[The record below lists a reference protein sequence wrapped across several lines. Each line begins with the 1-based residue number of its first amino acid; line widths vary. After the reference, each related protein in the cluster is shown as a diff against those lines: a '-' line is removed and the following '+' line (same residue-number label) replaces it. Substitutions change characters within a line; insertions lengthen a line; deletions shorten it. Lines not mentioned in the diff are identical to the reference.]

1 MSFKDEY
8 AQVQAQGTPYDDLIQ
23 SAAAQY
29 GVSYPLLHKQI
40 FMESRFDPNAQS
52 PTGPRGLAQ
61 MTKATGRAYGLVSAD
76 DFFNPSKSI
85 DAAARHMRDNVK
97 LAGGDELKALLLYN
111 QGNGPVGRPQIDA
124 YDRGDLS
131 GVSEEGL
138 KYMNRMRDVA
148 TGSRADALAALAK
161 PVGGPG
167 APTDADSASGG
178 GYSAPDSM
186 RPIPKAGPVETV
198 EAATGLQGGP
208 GLEVATPFAKLLN
221 DTGADDQDPGILG
234 NTVSATNAGLQTSP
248 LGMMI
253 RAAIG
258 HGEFD
263 LTESY
268 TRFRDVFNDPFEM
281 GRLSNW
287 TEEDYNKLR
296 ASDLDP
302 SYYDIVLR
310 GYRKNFDQNL
320 QLALENQKLQREQ
333 ARAGMGAQLIG
344 GAAAML
350 GDPWTLVNPGRG
362 VAAGLG
368 SRLIGGAAVGGA
380 LGGLSEH
387 TNAKM
392 AGREENLSMAILG
405 GAAFGS
411 ALNGLLGARPG
422 PMESGPRPL
431 EGEFL
436 GPEGAQDAPKGPGV
450 ESGPIEGEYQPV
462 SLLEGRLS
470 LPGPEG
476 DISGPATRLMVREK
490 ARQAGAEEDPSAM
503 PARPGDVTHEDGPVD
518 FIDVPFEPGAVRTPN
533 GAIHSAGSPL
543 NPRTIRDFDELDPYD
558 TKANVGMRIPG
569 GMSELGLVL
578 GRSTNDNLRL
588 LADDL
593 VRSPTGYTNGSNG
606 KFGATASDLHLR
618 FSSQDNQAYRGFQAI
633 FDEIHSD
640 PFWKL
645 QPMTKAGRQ
654 EMSSR
659 RIVEAMER
667 GDNAGLVPGE
677 VKMVSAL
684 RAHLGEKLDRL
695 VNPGQFGRLDAK
707 PLLQNTRHTDTYFPQ
722 RYSTAAKQGY
732 IRELG
737 RDGLQEAIKRSWLAS
752 YMKRPAVKA
761 RVDDMLQKE
770 LQARMAE
777 LAPKVPKGAKGKK
790 QVAPKV
796 YPEVEAKVLQEL
808 VEKYAHDKAYGISHG
823 DQFNRSS
830 MIEENLDGLTGL
842 GSNAYL
848 EARQLFDSDVPI
860 QLPNGDD
867 FAVND
872 LREFDIMRLVPQ
884 YDRRTNGDVALM
896 ASTGKTTKELKDQAI
911 AIEQAATRGDEKQD
925 AQALYGVLKILTGR
939 ARLNPDDAL
948 GTFVRSLNDVGF
960 TTKNA
965 YMGIQNFGEAA
976 KLAVNGHLKMLLKD
990 VPILKEWTTAG
1001 KNLKPE
1007 DISAMHD
1014 VLFGKELDDLIRPS
1028 RADIVDNLRNRTS
1041 GFMATL
1047 AGNVKWF
1054 TGEAAVRNP
1063 FTWLLQES
1071 SNLLM
1076 DAGRQGMMIDLA
1088 HQVLNGRQSKLFT
1101 PERLRSASISQEQFQ
1116 GISDLIREHFT
1127 RDSSGKWTLN
1137 DKEGLAKDVRSMDL
1151 WRLGDRVADE
1161 TILRAHK
1168 VSSQASIQYGPVVG
1182 AAMQFKMFVLRSV
1195 NGRMVRGYWEAH
1207 RNGSRAA
1214 LDQAAQVGVSLGMAT
1229 MLYAASAQ
1237 LKALGLPE
1245 RARKD
1250 YLDKALS
1257 LPMMSYAALSRSS
1270 HIGAPAGIAS
1280 FIGGPFGYDWAKTAR
1295 SSILPREPAPK
1306 RAEGKPMVGTSP
1318 LHSDGFQDFVA
1329 NSLEQVPA
1337 AGVLANAGMGIY
1349 SAAHV
1354 AADKRGDDVQGHRTA
1369 LWNALRF
1376 FVPNDPATQNV
1387 MMRMAQDSGV
1397 RASR

>member
-1 MSFKDEY
+1 MNFNDEY
-8 AQVQAQGTPYDDLIQ
+8 SQIQAQGTPYDDLIQ
-23 SAAAQY
+23 SSAAQY
-29 GVSYPLLHKQI
+29 GVSYQLLHKQI

-76 DFFNPSKSI
+76 DFFNPAKSI

-97 LAGGDELKALLLYN
+97 LAGGDELEALLLYN

-161 PVGGPG
+161 PVGGPE
-167 APTDADSASGG
+167 APTDANSASGG
-178 GYSAPDSM
+178 FYGAPESM
-186 RPIPKAGPVETV
+186 RPIPKAGPVDPV
-198 EAATGLQGGP
+198 DAATGLQGGP
-208 GLEVATPFAKLLN
+208 GLEVATPFAKLLD
-221 DTGADDQDPGILG
+221 DTGADDQAPGLFG
-234 NTVSATNAGLQTSP
+234 KTMVAANAGLQTSP

-268 TRFRDVFNDPFEM
+268 TRFWDVFNDPFKM

-287 TEEDYNKLR
+287 TEEDYSKLR

-302 SYYDIVLR
+302 SYYDVVLR

-320 QLALENQKLQREQ
+320 QLALENQKMLSEQ
-333 ARAGMGAQLIG
+333 ATAGMGAQLFG

-380 LGGLSEH
+380 LGGMSEH
-387 TNAKM
+387 TNAKV
-392 AGREENLSMAILG
+392 AGREENLLMAILG

-422 PMESGPRPL
+422 PVESGPRPL

-436 GPEGAQDAPKGPGV
+436 GPEGAPDAPKGPGL

-462 SLLEGRLS
+462 SLLERHLS

-558 TKANVGMRIPG
+558 TKANMGMRIPG

-578 GRSTNDNLRL
+578 GRSTNDYLRL

-667 GDNAGLVPGE
+667 GDAAGLVPGE
-677 VKMVSAL
+677 VKMVNAL

-695 VNPGQFGRLDAK
+695 VNPGQFGRLDAQ
-707 PLLQNTRHTDTYFPQ
+707 PLLQNTRHTKSYYPN

-732 IRELG
+732 IREIG

-761 RVDDMLQKE
+761 RVDDMLQGE
-770 LQARMAE
+770 LQAQMAK
-777 LAPKVPKGAKGKK
+777 LATKVDP
-790 QVAPKV
+790 Q
-796 YPEVEAKVLQEL
+796 VEAKALQEL

-823 DQFNRSS
+823 EQFNRSS

-842 GSNAYL
+842 ENNAYL

-896 ASTGKTTKELKDQAI
+896 ASTGRTTKELKDAAI
-911 AIEQAATRGDEKQD
+911 AIEQAANRDDEKQD
-925 AQALYGVLKILTGR
+925 VQALYGVLKILTGR
-939 ARLNPDDAL
+939 ARLSPDDAL

-1001 KNLKPE
+1001 TKLKPE

-1063 FTWLLQES
+1063 FTWLLRES

-1116 GISDLIREHFT
+1116 GISDLIRKHFT
-1127 RDSSGKWTLN
+1127 RDASGKWTLS

-1161 TILRAHK
+1161 IILRAHK
-1168 VSSQASIQYGPVVG
+1168 VSAQASVQYGPYLG
-1182 AAMQFKMFVLRSV
+1182 AVMQFKMFVLRSV

-1207 RNGSRAA
+1207 RNGARVA
-1214 LDQAAQVGVSLGMAT
+1214 LDQAAQVGVSVGLAT

-1250 YLDKALS
+1250 YLDRAFS
-1257 LPMMSYAALSRSS
+1257 FPMMSYAALSRSS

-1280 FIGGPFGYDWAKTAR
+1280 FIGGPLGFDAAAMTR
-1295 SSILPREPAPK
+1295 TSILPRESGPK
-1306 RAEGKPMVGTSP
+1306 RSEDKPMAGVAP
-1318 LHSDGFQDFVA
+1318 LHTDGVQDFFS
-1329 NSLEQVPA
+1329 NSWDQVPA
-1337 AGVLANAGMGIY
+1337 AGVAANFGMGIY

-1354 AADKRGDDVQGHRTA
+1354 ISDRRGDDVQGHRTA

-1376 FVPNDPATQNV
+1376 FVPNDPMTQNV

>member
-1 MSFKDEY
+1 MKFNDEY
-8 AQVQAQGTPYDDLIQ
+8 SQAQAQGTPYDDLMQ
-23 SAAAQY
+23 SAAQQY
-29 GVSYPLLHKQI
+29 GVSYPLLHKQL
-40 FMESRFDPNAQS
+40 FMESRFDPAATS
-52 PTGPRGLAQ
+52 PTGPRGIGQ
-61 MTKATGRAYGLVSAD
+61 MTKATGRAYGLVSDA
-76 DFFNPSKSI
+76 DFFNPAKSI

-97 LAGGDELKALLLYN
+97 LAGGDELKALLMYN
-111 QGNGPVGRPQIDA
+111 QGAGPVGRGQLQA
-124 YDRGDLS
+124 YDQGDFS
-131 GVSEEGL
+131 KVSEEGL
-138 KYMNRMRDVA
+138 KYMARMADVA
-148 TGSRADALAALAK
+148 KGARADALAALAK
-161 PVGGPG
+161 PVGGPEATTSG
-167 APTDADSASGG
+167 GSAS
-178 GYSAPDSM
+178 YAAPDFM
-186 RPIPKAGPVETV
+186 QPIPKAGAVEPVQ
-198 EAATGLQGGP
+198 AATGLTGGP
-208 GLEVATPFAKLLN
+208 GLEVATPFAKLLD
-221 DTGADDQDPGILG
+221 DTGADDSEPGVFGKIG
-234 NTVSATNAGLQTSP
+234 ESVNAGLQTSP
-248 LGMMI
+248 LGMYI

-268 TRFRDVFNDPFEM
+268 TRLQDAFNDPFAM

-302 SYYDIVLR
+302 SYYDVVLR
-310 GYRKNFDQNL
+310 GYRKNFDENL
-320 QLALENQKLQREQ
+320 QLALENQKMLREQ
-333 ARAGMGAQLIG
+333 ATAGMGAQLIG

-362 VAAGLG
+362 AAAGLG
-368 SRLIGGAAVGGA
+368 SRLVGGALTGGA

-387 TNAKM
+387 TNAKVS
-392 AGREENLSMAILG
+392 GREENLAMAVLG

-411 ALNGLLGARPG
+411 ALNGLLGPRPG
-422 PMESGPRPL
+422 PGERGAQPL
-431 EGEFL
+431 EGELL
-436 GPEGAQDAPKGPGV
+436 GPEGSPTGPQGPGL

-476 DISGPATRLMVREK
+476 DISGPVTRLMVREK

-518 FIDVPFEPGAVRTPN
+518 FIDVPFEPGAVRTSN

-543 NPRTIRDFDELDPYD
+543 NPRTIRDFEELDPYD
-558 TKANVGMRIPG
+558 TKANLGMRIPG
-569 GMSELGLVL
+569 GMTEIGLVL
-578 GRSTNDNLRL
+578 GRSINDELRTL
-588 LADDL
+588 GNDL
-593 VRSPTGYTNGSNG
+593 IRSPTGYTNGSNG
-606 KFGATASDLHLR
+606 KFGVTASDLHLR

-640 PFWKL
+640 PFWKS

-654 EMSSR
+654 EMASR

-707 PLLQNTRHTDTYFPQ
+707 PLLQNTRHTNSYFPQ

-770 LQARMAE
+770 LQARMTE
-777 LAPKVPKGAKGKK
+777 LAPKPPKGAKGKQK
-790 QVAPKV
+790 VTPKV
-796 YPEVEAKVLQEL
+796 DPVVEAKVLQEL
-808 VEKYAHDKAYGISHG
+808 VEKYAHDKAYGISHSE
-823 DQFNRSS
+823 QFNRSS
-830 MIEENLDGLTGL
+830 LIEENLDGLKGL
-842 GSNAYL
+842 ENNAYL

-896 ASTGKTTKELKDQAI
+896 ASTGKTTKELKDAAI
-911 AIEQAATRGDEKQD
+911 AIEHGSILGSEKQD

-939 ARLNPDDAL
+939 ARLDPDKAL

-965 YMGIQNFGEAA
+965 YMGLQNFGEAA
-976 KLAVNGHLKMLLKD
+976 KLVVNGHLKMLLKD
-990 VPILKEWTTAG
+990 VPVLKEWTTAG
-1001 KNLKPE
+1001 KDLKPE

-1054 TGEAAVRNP
+1054 TGEASVRNP
-1063 FTWLLQES
+1063 FTWLLRES

-1076 DAGRQGMMIDLA
+1076 DAGRQGMMIELA

-1127 RDSSGKWTLN
+1127 RDPSGKWSLN

-1168 VSSQASIQYGPVVG
+1168 VSAQASVQYGPVVG
-1182 AAMQFKMFVLRSV
+1182 AVMQFKMFVLRSV

-1214 LDQAAQVGVSLGMAT
+1214 LDQAAQVGVSVGMAT
-1229 MLYAASAQ
+1229 MIYAASAQ

-1250 YLDKALS
+1250 YLDKAFS
-1257 LPMMSYAALSRSS
+1257 FPMMSYAALSRSS

-1280 FIGGPFGYDWAKTAR
+1280 FIGGPMGYDLAKTAR

-1318 LHSDGFQDFVA
+1318 LHSDGFQDFVV

-1349 SAAHV
+1349 SATKV
-1354 AADKRGDDVQGHRTA
+1354 AADKRGDDIQGHRTA

>member
-1 MSFKDEY
+1 MKFNQEY
-8 AQVQAQGTPYDDLIQ
+8 AAVQQSGGPYDDLIQ

-29 GVSYPLLHKQI
+29 GVSYPLLHKQL
-40 FMESRFDPNAQS
+40 FMESRFDPAAKS
-52 PTGPRGLAQ
+52 PTGPRGIGQ
-61 MTKATGRAYGLVSAD
+61 MTKATGRAYGLVTEA
-76 DFFNPSKSI
+76 DFFNPAKSI

-97 LAGGDELKALLLYN
+97 LSGGDELKALLMYN
-111 QGNGPVGRPQIDA
+111 QGGGPVGRGQLQA
-124 YDRGDLS
+124 YDQGDFS
-131 GVSEEGL
+131 KVSEEGL
-138 KYMNRMRDVA
+138 KYMARMADVA
-148 TGSRADALAALAK
+148 KGSRADALASLAK
-161 PVGGPG
+161 PVGGPEATTSDG
-167 APTDADSASGG
+167 SAS
-178 GYSAPDSM
+178 YAAPDFM
-186 RPIPKAGPVETV
+186 QPIPKAGAVEPVQ
-198 EAATGLQGGP
+198 AATGLTGGP
-208 GLEVATPFAKLLN
+208 GLEVATPFAKLLA
-221 DTGADDQDPGILG
+221 DTGADDTEPGIFG
-234 NTVSATNAGLQTSP
+234 KTGESVKASLQTSP
-248 LGMMI
+248 LGMAI

-268 TRFRDVFNDPFEM
+268 TRMKDVFNDPFEM
-281 GRLSNW
+281 GRLSDW

-296 ASDLDP
+296 SSQLDP
-302 SYYDIVLR
+302 SFYDVVLR
-310 GYRKNFDQNL
+310 GYRKNFDENL
-320 QLALENQKLQREQ
+320 QLALENQKMLREQ
-333 ARAGMGAQLIG
+333 ATAGMGAQLIG

-350 GDPWTLVNPGRG
+350 GDPWTLVSPGRG
-362 VAAGLG
+362 AAAGLG
-368 SRLIGGAAVGGA
+368 SRLVGGAVAGGA

-387 TNAKM
+387 TNAKV
-392 AGREENLSMAILG
+392 AGREENLGMAILG

-411 ALNGLLGARPG
+411 ALNGLLGARPAAASRG
-422 PMESGPRPL
+422 PQPL
-431 EGEFL
+431 EGDFL
-436 GPEGAQDAPKGPGV
+436 GPEVAPESPRGPGL
-450 ESGPIEGEYQPV
+450 EAGPIEGEYQPV

-476 DISGPATRLMVREK
+476 DVSGPATRLLVREK
-490 ARQAGAEEDPSAM
+490 ARQAGLEDDPSAM
-503 PARPGDVTHEDGPVD
+503 PHRDGDEVFENGPVD
-518 FIDVPFEPGAVRTPN
+518 FTDVPFEPGAARTAN

-558 TKANVGMRIPG
+558 TKANLGVRFG
-569 GMSELGLVL
+569 GMSEIGLVL
-578 GRSTNDNLRL
+578 GRSTNDELRT
-588 LADDL
+588 LANDL
-593 VRSPTGYTNGSNG
+593 FRSPTGYTNGSNG
-606 KFGATASDLHLR
+606 KFGVTASDLHQR
-618 FSSQDNQAYRGFQAI
+618 FHAQDNKAYRGFQTL
-633 FDEIHSD
+633 FDEIHAD
-640 PFWKL
+640 PYWKA
-645 QPMTKAGRQ
+645 QPLTQAGRQ
-654 EMSSR
+654 EMASR
-659 RIVEAMER
+659 RIVEALER
-667 GDNAGLVPGE
+667 GDTVGLTPGE
-677 VKMVSAL
+677 VKMVGAL
-684 RAHLGEKLDRL
+684 QEHLGEKLDRL

-707 PLLQNTRHTDTYFPQ
+707 PLLQNTRHTNSYYPN

-761 RVDDMLQKE
+761 RVDDMLQE
-770 LQARMAE
+770 ALQARLAAI
-777 LAPKVPKGAKGKK
+777 APKPPRGTKGQKK
-790 QVAPKV
+790 VAPKV
-796 YPEVEAKVLQEL
+796 DPQVEAKILQEL
-808 VEKYAHDKAYGISHG
+808 VEKYAHDKAYGISHSE
-823 DQFNRSS
+823 QFNRSS
-830 MIEENLDGLTGL
+830 LIEENLDGLTGL
-842 GSNAYL
+842 ENNAYL
-848 EARQLFDSDVPI
+848 EARQLFDSDVSI
-860 QLPNGDD
+860 QLPSGDD

-925 AQALYGVLKILTGR
+925 AQALYGALKILTGR
-939 ARLNPDDAL
+939 ARRDPDAAF
-948 GTFVRSLNDVGF
+948 GTFVRALNDIGF

-990 VPILKEWTTAG
+990 VPVLREWTTAG
-1001 KNLKPE
+1001 THLKPE

-1014 VLFGKELDDLIRPS
+1014 LLFGKELDDLIRPS

-1071 SNLLM
+1071 SNLLL
-1076 DAGRQGMMIDLA
+1076 DAGRQGMMVDLA
-1088 HQVLNGRQSKLFT
+1088 NQVLNGKTSSLFT
-1101 PERLRSASISQEQFQ
+1101 SERLRSASISKEQFQ

-1127 RDSSGKWTLN
+1127 RDSSGKWSLN
-1137 DKEGLAKDVRSMDL
+1137 DREGLAKDVRSMDL

-1168 VSSQASIQYGPVVG
+1168 VSAQASVQYGPVVG

-1214 LDQAAQVGVSLGMAT
+1214 LDQAAQVGVSLGLAT

-1237 LKALGLPE
+1237 LKALGLPD

-1250 YLDKALS
+1250 YLDKAFS
-1257 LPMMSYAALSRSS
+1257 LPMLSYAAISRSS
-1270 HIGAPAGIAS
+1270 HIGAPAGVAS
-1280 FIGGPFGYDWAKTAR
+1280 VVGGPLGYDWATAAR
-1295 SSILPREPAPK
+1295 TSILPREPSPK
-1306 RAEGKPMVGTSP
+1306 RAEGAPMAGVAP
-1318 LHSDGFQDFVA
+1318 LHSNGVQDVIS
-1329 NSLEQVPA
+1329 NTLDQIPA
-1337 AGVLANAGMGIY
+1337 AGVLANAGMGFY

-1376 FVPNDPATQNV
+1376 FVPNDPMTQNV

-1397 RASR
+1397 RATR

>member
-1 MSFKDEY
+1 MKFNQEY
-8 AQVQAQGTPYDDLIQ
+8 AAVKQAGGPYDDLIQ
-23 SAAAQY
+23 AAASQY
-29 GVSYPLLHKQI
+29 GVSYPLLHKQL
-40 FMESRFDPNAQS
+40 FMESRFDPTAQS
-52 PTGPRGLAQ
+52 PTGPRGIGQ
-61 MTKATGRAYGLVSAD
+61 MTKATGRAYGLVTDAD
-76 DFFNPSKSI
+76 FLNPAKSI

-97 LAGGDELKALLLYN
+97 LAGGDELKALLMYN
-111 QGNGPVGRPQIDA
+111 QGAGPVGRGQLQA
-124 YDRGDLS
+124 YDQGDFAK
-131 GVSEEGL
+131 VSEEGL
-138 KYMNRMRDVA
+138 KYMSRMADVA
-148 TGSRADALAALAK
+148 KGSRAEALAALAK
-161 PVGGPG
+161 PVGGPEATTSESNASYA
-167 APTDADSASGG
+167 APSFMQ
-178 GYSAPDSM
+178 PQ
-186 RPIPKAGPVETV
+186 PKAVPVEPV
-198 EAATGLQGGP
+198 QAATEMTGGP
-208 GLEVATPFAKLLN
+208 GLEKATPFAKLLD
-221 DTGADDQDPGILG
+221 DTGADDSDPGLFG
-234 NTVSATNAGLQTSP
+234 KTGAATSAALQTSP
-248 LGMMI
+248 LGMAI
-253 RAAIG
+253 RAAVG
-258 HGEFD
+258 HGDFD

-268 TRFRDVFNDPFEM
+268 TRLKDVFNDPFEM

-296 ASDLDP
+296 NSQLDP
-302 SYYDIVLR
+302 SFYDVVLR
-310 GYRKNFDQNL
+310 GYKANFDENL
-320 QLALENQKLQREQ
+320 QLALENQKMLREQ
-333 ARAGMGAQLIG
+333 ASAGMGAQLIG

-350 GDPWTLVNPGRG
+350 GDPWSLVNPGRG
-362 VAAGLG
+362 AAAGLG
-368 SRLIGGAAVGGA
+368 SRLVGGA
-380 LGGLSEH
+380 LTGGVLGGLSEH
-387 TNAKM
+387 TNAKV
-392 AGREENLSMAILG
+392 AGREENLAMAVLG

-411 ALNGLLGARPG
+411 ALNGLLGARPAASPRG
-422 PMESGPRPL
+422 PQPL

-436 GPEGAQDAPKGPGV
+436 GPEAVPGGPTGQGI
-450 ESGPIEGEYQPV
+450 EQGPIEGQAQPV
-462 SLLEGRLS
+462 HLLEGRLS

-476 DISGPATRLMVREK
+476 DISGPATRLLVREK
-490 ARQAGAEEDPSAM
+490 ARLAGAEDDPAAM
-503 PARPGDVTHEDGPVD
+503 PHREGDEIHTDGPVD
-518 FIDVPFEPGAVRTPN
+518 FTDVPFEPGAARTAN

-543 NPRTIRDFDELDPYD
+543 NPKTVRDFAELDPYD
-558 TKANVGMRIPG
+558 TKANLGARFG
-569 GMSELGLVL
+569 GLSEIGLVL
-578 GRSTNDNLRL
+578 GRSTNDELRT
-588 LADDL
+588 LANDL
-593 VRSPTGYTNGSNG
+593 FRSPTGYTNGSNG
-606 KFGATASDLHLR
+606 KFGVTAADLHQR
-618 FSSQDNQAYRGFQAI
+618 FHAQDNQAYRGFQAI
-633 FDEIHSD
+633 FDEIHQD
-640 PFWKL
+640 PFWKA

-654 EMSSR
+654 EMASR
-659 RIVEAMER
+659 RIVEALER
-667 GDNAGLVPGE
+667 GDTVGLTPGE
-677 VKMVSAL
+677 VKMVSSL
-684 RAHLGEKLDRL
+684 QAHLGEKLDRL

-707 PLLQNTRHTDTYFPQ
+707 PLLENTRHTNTYYPN

-770 LQARMAE
+770 LQARLAE
-777 LAPKVPKGAKGKK
+777 LAPKPPKGAKGK
-790 QVAPKV
+790 QKV
-796 YPEVEAKVLQEL
+796 VQKVDPAVEAKVLQEL

-842 GSNAYL
+842 ENNAYL

-884 YDRRTNGDVALM
+884 YDRRTNGDVAIM

-911 AIEQAATRGDEKQD
+911 AIEQAATRGGEVQD
-925 AQALYGVLKILTGR
+925 AQALYGALKLLTGR
-939 ARLNPDDAL
+939 ARRDPDAAF
-948 GTFVRSLNDVGF
+948 GTFIRALNDVGF

-965 YMGIQNFGEAA
+965 YMGLQNFGEAA

-1001 KNLKPE
+1001 KDLKPE

-1127 RDSSGKWTLN
+1127 RDASGKWSLN
-1137 DKEGLAKDVRSMDL
+1137 DKEGLAKDVRAMDL

-1168 VSSQASIQYGPVVG
+1168 VSSQASTQYGPVVG
-1182 AAMQFKMFVLRSV
+1182 AVMQFKMFVLRSI

-1207 RNGSRAA
+1207 RNGARAG

-1250 YLDKALS
+1250 YLDKAFS
-1257 LPMMSYAALSRSS
+1257 LPMLSYAAISRSS
-1270 HIGAPAGIAS
+1270 HIGAPAGVAS
-1280 FIGGPFGYDWAKTAR
+1280 VIGGPLGADWAKMAR
-1295 SSILPREPAPK
+1295 TSILPREPGQK
-1306 RAEGKPMVGTSP
+1306 RTEGKPMVGAAP
-1318 LHSDGFQDFVA
+1318 LHTDGAQEFLSNTLD
-1329 NSLEQVPA
+1329 QVPA

-1354 AADKRGDDVQGHRTA
+1354 MADKRGDDLQGHRTA

-1376 FVPNDPATQNV
+1376 FVPNDPVTQNV

-1397 RASR
+1397 RATR